1 MSGEVIFLFVI
12 ATLLGVEVINK
23 VPPILHTPLMSGCN
37 AISGVSVIGAI
48 AAVQTDYPAF
58 ARICGMIAIAF
69 ASINVVCGFLVTDR
83 MLAMF
88 GKKKTSGAKT
98 PGKNS

>member
-1 MSGEVIFLFVI
+1 MSGEVVFLFVI

-48 AAVQTDYPAF
+48 AAVQTDYPIF
-58 ARICGMIAIAF
+58 GRIFGMVAIAF

-88 GKKKTSGAKT
+88 GQKKAAAK
-98 PGKNS
+98 KS